1 MFGSN
6 PIISHNLHDLF
17 ASSFVG
23 ELGRTT
29 GILSWLKIYFADKA
43 RSPKFI
49 IHIIFS
55 PNVHP
60 PFVFNNDFRFPP
72 PVKGRIANPN
82 LSGKLIFCFQVDP
95 LNLESQNQAKT
106 FPWFCRVP
114 QIKIWSK
121 SVMGVLSYDRTFKQT
136 NRDYYFT
143 NINTR
148 AKCVLRAN
156 LYISNTF
163 ISSLSAGGL
172 L

>member
-95 LNLESQNQAKT
+95 LNLESQNQAKNIT
-106 FPWFCRVP
+106 VGLPSAL
-114 QIKIWSK
+114 IKIWSK
-121 SVMGVLSYDRTFKQT
+121 SVQWFLSYDRTNKQT
-136 NRDYYFT
+136 
-143 NINTR
+143 
-148 AKCVLRAN
+148 
-156 LYISNTF
+156 S
-163 ISSLSAGGL
+163 
-172 L
+172 